1 MTEKDLHALLESMSL
16 KEKLGELWQPMNRAF
31 DENGVLTGNE
41 VKLDKNAEKL
51 RLCGSTLNLF
61 GFDRLR
67 RVQDEHIK
75 NHPHHIPML
84 FMGDII
90 HGFATV
96 FPQPLAMSCSFDPDL
111 VRKAYHAIA
120 AEASASGINVTYFP
134 MMDLVRDPR
143 WGRVMLSLIHI

>member
-67 RVQDEHIK
+67 RVQDEPYQK
-75 NHPHHIPML
+75 PSAPHS
-84 FMGDII
+84 DAV
-90 HGFATV
+90 HGRYYPRLWHR
-96 FPQPLAMSCSFDPDL
+96 FPPAVGHELL
-111 VRKAYHAIA
+111 
-120 AEASASGINVTYFP
+120 
-134 MMDLVRDPR
+134 L
-143 WGRVMLSLIHI
+143 